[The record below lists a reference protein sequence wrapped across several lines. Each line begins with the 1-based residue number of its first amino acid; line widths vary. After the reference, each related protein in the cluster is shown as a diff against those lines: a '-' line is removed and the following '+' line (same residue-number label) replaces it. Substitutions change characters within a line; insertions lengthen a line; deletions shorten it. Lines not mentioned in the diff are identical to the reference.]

1 MIDVLACTPSL
12 VSDKVALEESSGRSS
27 GPQIR
32 FVAPTIRSASLPMGW
47 THLSG
52 VAASLVDGD
61 PGLPMYH
68 SGP

>member
-1 MIDVLACTPSL
+1 
-12 VSDKVALEESSGRSS
+12 
-27 GPQIR
+27 
-32 FVAPTIRSASLPMGW
+32 MGW